1 MNLKPKARP
10 SRSPLIALVLTL
22 AVILSSCGATPTR
35 VAISTTATT
44 LPTASPSV
52 TPSPSPTWT
61 ALPTV
66 KAVSDSSVQA
76 TQTAAAR
83 LESTP
88 TASSSPTSTPSATP
102 SLTVTSSPAPS
113 PWPTLG
119 SSQPV
124 TPTATGEPGPG
135 SVVISATATIT
146 PTPTPTLTPTPM
158 FSPTPMPTATFSGN
172 VVHILA
178 LGLDSTH
185 NLNAQ
190 NTDVIIVA
198 AVNKDTKQVS
208 LLSIPRD
215 LWVYIP
221 THGWDRINTAH
232 KTGHRYNYPGGGPAL
247 LSETIRINLGITID
261 HWVRI
266 DFRGFA
272 RVVDQLGGVD
282 MVVACPVNLR
292 YMPPE
297 QEGEEEM
304 YLEPG
309 VYHMDGDMALR
320 YVRSRRGGTDFDR
333 SRRQHQFLKAVW
345 QQTKNP
351 ELLLK
356 IPSLWSALKG
366 SYETDLNLGDVL
378 SLAPLALDLQPQR
391 IRSRYISQAHTI
403 DWETHLG
410 AQVLLPIP
418 EKIQAVVA
426 SLYAPS
432 SGVSDAIAAESV
444 GIQVRNGTYQPQ
456 LALIAADEL
465 RWNGFQVVDTGPADV
480 PTYAETQ
487 IVVYREKAQAL
498 ELLAKL
504 LAIKPENVIYQL
516 DDSQPADLM
525 LILGRDYNPCR

>member
-22 AVILSSCGATPTR
+22 AVILSSCGITPTPL
-35 VAISTTATT
+35 AMSTPATT

-102 SLTVTSSPAPS
+102 SLTVTSSPLPS
-113 PWPTLG
+113 PLPTLG
-119 SSQPV
+119 STQSL
-124 TPTATGEPGPG
+124 TPTGTSEPG

-146 PTPTPTLTPTPM
+146 PTPTPTLTPTPI

-391 IRSRYISQAHTI
+391 IRSRYISQSHTI